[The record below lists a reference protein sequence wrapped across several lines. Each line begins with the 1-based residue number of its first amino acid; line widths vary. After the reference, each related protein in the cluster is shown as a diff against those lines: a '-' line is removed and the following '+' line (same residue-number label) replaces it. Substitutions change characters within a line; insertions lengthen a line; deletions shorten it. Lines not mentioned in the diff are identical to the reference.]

1 MQNEQTMERGQPQ
14 QPLLGPGL
22 PTQSFD
28 PTFVISHSGRVGSS
42 AHQSAVASAF
52 FAKKHQQQLGPGHQ
66 FAGNGHPLPLG
77 RAHHNDDSE
86 DEKAG
91 RKETVCNFSTI
102 LAKCPPPP
110 PASLIKKIND
120 NARDNGSSV
129 GHSVGKVK
137 VILRVANSGVIDEK
151 KSSFFKMDKK
161 KKQVTLLAPD
171 NHREHA
177 ETPEEGGEPGQ
188 KRCLDVSAPKMFA
201 FDGLYTDED
210 GQNELSGSSLCDILQ
225 AVVNGTDGTLFC
237 FGHANL
243 GKSYTMIGS
252 DESSRTVGVIPTAI
266 SWLYKAIKE
275 RRDRPGQGAR
285 FSVRV
290 SAAEIRS
297 SGQEEMR
304 DLLSGQE
311 GDQGEKRGRGLI
323 LSAPITNVTL
333 WGSWVLSSEI

>member
-1 MQNEQTMERGQPQ
+1 MQNEQTMERGQPL

-22 PTQSFD
+22 PSQSFD
-28 PTFVISHSGRVGSS
+28 PAFVISHSGRVGSS
-42 AHQSAVASAF
+42 AHQSAAASAF
-52 FAKKHQQQLGPGHQ
+52 FAKKHQQQHLGNGHQ

-77 RAHHNDDSE
+77 RPRHNDDRE

-91 RKETVCNFSTI
+91 RQETVCNFSTI

-120 NARDNGSSV
+120 NAKDNGSSV

-177 ETPEEGGEPGQ
+177 ETPEEGAGPEQ

-210 GQNELSGSSLCDILQ
+210 GQNELSGSALCDILQ

-252 DESSRTVGVIPTAI
+252 DESSRTVGVIPTAV

-275 RRDRPGQGAR
+275 RRDKPGQGAR

-297 SGQEEMR
+297 SQGQEEMR

-311 GDQGEKRGRGLI
+311 GEQGESVVMSIKCANYL
-323 LSAPITNVTL
+323 
-333 WGSWVLSSEI
+333 